1 MLCAVISMLSVIL
14 LRAAVAQEDCYTGQR
29 FPVVIQSKDEPHYS
43 QADAIV
49 AHEDLNSLFI
59 GGHISAGMLL
69 NPAWTSGAAQI
80 GRLELDNNTWVW
92 SKVMIRK
99 PNLASLLTISAL
111 AVD

>member
-1 MLCAVISMLSVIL
+1 MLCAGISMLSVIML
-14 LRAAVAQEDCYTGQR
+14 GAAVAQEDCYTGQR
-29 FPVVIQSKDEPHYS
+29 FPVVVQSKDEPHYS
-43 QADAIV
+43 RADAIV
-49 AHEDLNSLFI
+49 AHEGLNSLFI

-69 NPAWTSGAAQI
+69 NPSWTSGAAQI

-99 PNLASLLTISAL
+99 SNLASLAVISAL